1 MIIPTDER
9 RTTFLLSILN
19 YGGTTVGR
27 KNFEELM
34 GNKIDFSYPKPV
46 VLLKKIIETA
56 TDQNSIILD
65 FFSGSSTTADAV
77 MRLNFEDGGRR
88 RFIMVQLPEP
98 TSEKSDAF
106 KSGFKNICEI
116 GKERIRRAGERIRQE
131 SESDT
136 KNQSGTAN
144 LENLEKPTKSLP
156 DIGFKVFKLDTS
168 NLRKWNCHRST
179 IASDLQDSLLSY
191 ELGRTDFD
199 LLYEIM
205 LKFGIDLASDIDEI
219 DIKGKTLYVIADGGL
234 SMFVCFDESI
244 DMDVIYK
251 IIEIKDLRGYSEP
264 VVAFRDN
271 GFLHVSDK
279 ACIRAML
286 AQSGVKTFITV

>member
-1 MIIPTDER
+1 MP
-9 RTTFLLSILN
+9 
-19 YGGTTVGR
+19 
-27 KNFEELM
+27 
-34 GNKIDFSYPKPV
+34 
-46 VLLKKIIETA
+46 
-56 TDQNSIILD
+56 
-65 FFSGSSTTADAV
+65 
-77 MRLNFEDGGRR
+77 
-88 RFIMVQLPEP
+88 
-98 TSEKSDAF
+98 
-106 KSGFKNICEI
+106 
-116 GKERIRRAGERIRQE
+116 
-131 SESDT
+131 
-136 KNQSGTAN
+136 
-144 LENLEKPTKSLP
+144 
-156 DIGFKVFKLDTS
+156 
-168 NLRKWNCHRST
+168 KWNCHRST